1 MQDKGVG
8 ENKDFVEDCTAA
20 LCDKSELGSAE
31 RWLVHP
37 CTHTALSPI
46 SLRTGFQRRDG
57 LPLLWMTSLSVCS
70 HLNKLRFSDPDR
82 PSVTS

>member
-1 MQDKGVG
+1 MQDKEVG
-8 ENKDFVEDCTAA
+8 ENKDFVEDGTAA
-20 LCDKSELGSAE
+20 LCDKTELGSAE
-31 RWLVHP
+31 HWLVHP

-57 LPLLWMTSLSVCS
+57 LPLPWMTSLSVCS
-70 HLNKLRFSDPDR
+70 HLKKLRFSEPHI